1 MFDFDSKDCFCWFVL
16 VFLFFGFE
24 MDKQK
29 NTFFPLLNGYD
40 QTRSQKKQKTQGC
53 FWFFNILG
61 LKSHKTKKQ

>member
-1 MFDFDSKDCFCWFVL
+1 
-16 VFLFFGFE
+16 